1 MNKCTIF
8 VHKTMVGLG
17 LGTWRF
23 MTTWFGVSI
32 ASHNITT
39 AKMILSIIQE

>member
-1 MNKCTIF
+1 
-8 VHKTMVGLG
+8 MVGLG

-32 ASHNITT
+32 ASHIIAI
-39 AKMILSIIQE
+39 AKTLLTIIQEYNRIKTN